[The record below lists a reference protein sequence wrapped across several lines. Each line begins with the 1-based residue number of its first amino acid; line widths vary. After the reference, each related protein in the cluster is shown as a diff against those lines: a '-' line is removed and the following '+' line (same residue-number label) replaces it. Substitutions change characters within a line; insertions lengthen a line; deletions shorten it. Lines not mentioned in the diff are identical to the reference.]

1 MSFDITPFSSDLARW
16 ETFSSWM
23 LGALLAAAAIETILK
38 FEKISKRFPRVEYWL
53 GWAAAVTL
61 LLGAFGEIISHSNRT
76 ILTAKIVATLN
87 ASAGAAHERAAELE
101 KTAAELRV
109 EARRADERTAILE
122 KDTEGL
128 KLRAKEAERDTAAAN
143 KRGAELS
150 LDLERL
156 KRDSIEQKSIIAPR
170 KISDQAK
177 SRFIRYARGRGQPV
191 SLLLSPLQE
200 PRSFGSVEIRPLLQ
214 EAKYKVNIIN
224 LEILPKEEGLVVCD
238 NGNGEGRLYNFLR
251 RAGIHAR
258 RIAANAKDRPAFC
271 EPDFGLTP
279 TIRVY
284 VGQKLAQSA
293 R

>member
-1 MSFDITPFSSDLARW
+1 MSFDITPFSSDLAWW
-16 ETFSSWM
+16 ETFSSWT
-23 LGALLAAAAIETILK
+23 LGLLLAAAAIETILK
-38 FEKISKRFPRVEYWL
+38 FEKISERFPGLEYWL

-61 LLGAFGEIISHSNRT
+61 LIGAFGEIISHSKRT
-76 ILTAKIVATLN
+76 IVTAKIVATLN

-109 EARRADERTAILE
+109 EARRADERTATLE

-143 KRGAELS
+143 KRVAELT

-156 KRDSIEQKSIIAPR
+156 KRDSIEQKTMIAPR
-170 KISDQAK
+170 KIAEHART
-177 SRFIRYARGRGQPV
+177 RFIRFARGKGQSV

-200 PRSFGSVEIRPLLQ
+200 PRSFGSFEVKPLLQ
-214 EAKYKVNIIN
+214 EAKYKVNIVN
-224 LEILPKEEGLVVCD
+224 LESLPKEDGLVVCD
-238 NGNGEGRLYNFLR
+238 NGNGEGRLYNSLR
-251 RAGIHAR
+251 KAGISAR
-258 RIAANAKDRPAFC
+258 RIAANAKDRPNFC
-271 EPDFGLTP
+271 EPEFGLTP

-284 VGQKLAQSA
+284 VGQKLAQGA